1 MEEFLVDLGLGA
13 TATGSTFEGLTLALE
28 ALAESFSDFGTTT
41 SSFLDSLTFETF
53 GSITG

>member
-28 ALAESFSDFGTTT
+28 ALAESFLDCGTTT